1 MSKHLIFS
9 VQWIDYF
16 ASVVLKAV
24 GGEIGSASA
33 LAPKLGPLGLSPKK
47 VGEDIQKA
55 TLDWKGIKVMV
66 RLSVVNRVATPTIVP
81 TASALIMKELKEPP
95 RDRKKVKNIKHSGN
109 ITLDAVI
116 NIARIMRSKSMAKKL
131 VGTVKEVLG
140 TAFSIGCSVNGQS
153 PGDIQKEIDAGTIT
167 IPDE

>member
-1 MSKHLIFS
+1 MISYAHVEFS
-9 VQWIDYF
+9 LDILQ
-16 ASVVLKAV
+16 
-24 GGEIGSASA
+24 
-33 LAPKLGPLGLSPKK
+33 SPKK

-55 TLDWKGIKVMV
+55 TMDWKGIRVMV
-66 RLSVVNRVATPTIVP
+66 RLSVVNRVATPTLIP
-81 TASALIMKELKEPP
+81 TASALILKELKAPP

-116 NIARIMRSKSMAKKL
+116 NIARTLRSKSMAKKL

-140 TAFSIGCSVNGQS
+140 TAFSIGCTVNGQQ
-153 PGDIQKEIDAGTIT
+153 PGELQKAIDAGTIT

>member
-1 MSKHLIFS
+1 M
-9 VQWIDYF
+9 
-16 ASVVLKAV
+16 KAV

-55 TLDWKGIKVMV
+55 TMDWKGIKVMV

-109 ITLDAVI
+109 VTLDAII
-116 NIARIMRSKSMAKKL
+116 NIARILRSKSMAKKL

-140 TAFSIGCSVNGQS
+140 SAFSIGCSVNGQS
-153 PGDIQKEIDAGTIT
+153 PADIQKEIDAGTIT